1 MVNKYPNLVILR
13 SISKE
18 FGVPGIRLGYILTE
32 NKVIK
37 NTIMKNLPIW
47 NINSIAEYFIENF
60 VNYQKSY
67 EKSIRKMIADKE
79 ELYNNL
85 SKISYLKILPSH
97 ANFFFA
103 KVDGSAKMLKEKLF
117 NDFKILIKNCSN
129 KKPLEK
135 DNYVRISLKNKED
148 NNKLVAA
155 LMSLNKDHL
164 TQKETDDVALK
175 QSLILGHERDIIQ
188 LKEKIE
194 NLRQD
199 LILVHEQIT
208 SKDLNADK
216 TQGQI
221 K

>member
-1 MVNKYPNLVILR
+1 
-13 SISKE
+13 
-18 FGVPGIRLGYILTE
+18 
-32 NKVIK
+32 
-37 NTIMKNLPIW
+37 
-47 NINSIAEYFIENF
+47 
-60 VNYQKSY
+60 
-67 EKSIRKMIADKE
+67 
-79 ELYNNL
+79 
-85 SKISYLKILPSH
+85 
-97 ANFFFA
+97 
-103 KVDGSAKMLKEKLF
+103 
-117 NDFKILIKNCSN
+117 
-129 KKPLEK
+129 
-135 DNYVRISLKNKED
+135 
-148 NNKLVAA
+148 
-155 LMSLNKDHL
+155 MSLNKDHL